1 MSAITTHVLDTSC
14 GRPAKGVVV
23 VLERRADGE
32 DWTRL
37 AGGTTNDDGRCPDL
51 LPSGTALS
59 AGIYRLRFATAAYF
73 LSLGVRAFYPEVQVI
88 FEVDNIHAHYHVPL
102 LLSPYGYSTY
112 RGS

>member
-1 MSAITTHVLDTSC
+1 MSAITTHILDTSC
-14 GRPAKGVVV
+14 GRPARGVAV

-32 DWTRL
+32 SWTEVGN
-37 AGGTTNDDGRCPDL
+37 ASTNDDGRCPHL
-51 LPSGTALS
+51 LPAGTTLS

-88 FEVDNIHAHYHVPL
+88 FEIDNIHGHYHVPL